1 MPRILVIDDDPSILT
16 VFKRY
21 LVGHGYDVIT
31 ASNGGAGLSQI
42 ENELPDLV
50 VTDVMM
56 PEKDGLEVVLEL
68 RKLHP
73 GLPVI
78 AISGG
83 MRMAPMDFLPMIKKF
98 GARYVFYKPVE
109 LEELLGAIRESLG
122 EEISSSSLE

>member
-1 MPRILVIDDDPSILT
+1 MSRILIIDDDPSIRS

-21 LVGHGYDVIT
+21 LEGHGYEVEVATDG
-31 ASNGGAGLSQI
+31 SKGLDIIRSHA
-42 ENELPDLV
+42 PDLV

-68 RKLHP
+68 RKLDP
-73 GLPVI
+73 DLPVI

-98 GARYVFYKPVE
+98 GACKVFYKPVE
-109 LEELLGAIRESLG
+109 LEELLAAIRNQLG
-122 EEISSSSLE
+122 